1 MKETEAGLIFDARD
15 VVGES
20 LVWDE
25 RRGRLVWVD
34 IIGRRIHGLDPA
46 SGAHECWATPD
57 LVTAVGLRSD
67 GGAIVGLRKEIA
79 LWDFGG
85 PFRTLA
91 TIEAD
96 RPGTRLN
103 EGVVAPDGSFWVG
116 TMANNIGPDDAPAA
130 ITSDEGQLYRIG
142 SDGDVRRLGE
152 DRFGI
157 TNTMVWLPDGRFV
170 IADTMKNALYS
181 YGWDDRAGRLGQAFP
196 FFAGFERG
204 LPDGSCLDAEG
215 HVWNCR
221 VVGGSCLV
229 RIAPRRQAGS
239 DRRIALQLAD
249 KLRLRRRRPRHSV
262 RHLRALRDECGAS
275 CRLPLRGRPVR
286 AAPGRARHAGQPLR
300 LVSPC
305 GEITRFGNGRPRKI
319 FSIDVG
325 LAKRRSS

>member
-1 MKETEAGLIFDARD
+1 MPETDATLIFDARD

-20 LVWDE
+20 QVWDD

-34 IIGRRIHGLDPA
+34 IIGRRIHRLDP
-46 SGAHECWATPD
+46 SGGAHESWPTGD
-57 LVTAVGLRSD
+57 LVTSVGLRED

-96 RPGTRLN
+96 RPDTRLN

-130 ITSDEGQLYRIG
+130 ITSDEGRLYRVG
-142 SDGDVRRLGE
+142 PGGKVTSLSE

-170 IADTMKNALYS
+170 TADTMKNALYS
-181 YGWDDRAGRLGQAFP
+181 YGWDRKAGRLGDALP
-196 FFAGFERG
+196 FFTGFGRG

-215 HVWNCR
+215 YVWNCR
-221 VVGGSCLV
+221 VVGGSCLA
-229 RIAPRRQAGS
+229 RISPDGRL
-239 DRRIALQLAD
+239 DRVVELPCSWPTSCAFGGAD
-249 KLRLRRRRPRHSV
+249 LGTLFVTSARFTMSAE
-262 RHLRALRDECGAS
+262 HLDANPHEGGLFALRPGV
-275 CRLPLRGRPVR
+275 RGLPGN
-286 AAPGRARHAGQPLR
+286 
-300 LVSPC
+300 
-305 GEITRFGNGRPRKI
+305 RFG
-319 FSIDVG
+319 
-325 LAKRRSS
+325 